1 MDLSESPWW
10 IHMTLFVL
18 HLKCNHVIL
27 GLVGHHWYSRLAI
40 PSYMATGRSPLE
52 TCQDS
57 WQAQSWPPRHIQNTI
72 CCSWNS
78 LSAAAIEAGSGNH
91 TENRQQNSYE
101 NFRIQIWKKLNY
113 TLHSIFKKIK
123 INKWQRP
130 AFGTRSWGKKT
141 HQYNTPI
148 TEDPLIAS

>member
-1 MDLSESPWW
+1 MSSLVWW
-10 IHMTLFVL
+10 DITDTPDWPY
-18 HLKCNHVIL
+18 LKFIFIYGHRKKSIGDMS
-27 GLVGHHWYSRLAI
+27 GLLA
-40 PSYMATGRSPLE
+40 
-52 TCQDS
+52 
-57 WQAQSWPPRHIQNTI
+57 AQSWPPRHTQNTL

-78 LSAAAIEAGSGNH
+78 LSAAAAAIVAGSGNR

-113 TLHSIFKKIK
+113 TLYSIFRKIK

-148 TEDPLIAS
+148 TEDPLITS